1 MLSIVPLEYQITG
14 TCEGFFMAIDITT
27 EQLIGLDE
35 AAKLFPGRDG
45 GTVHR
50 FTVGLYAR
58 RGKLGVRLE
67 TVLAGPRRC
76 TSIEAVARFIEA
88 VTAAGDR
95 KSPRPDRAPNA
106 NRTKAEA
113 ARAARQ
119 AIKELESAGA

>member
-1 MLSIVPLEYQITG
+1 
-14 TCEGFFMAIDITT
+14 MAIDIQT
-27 EQLIGLDE
+27 ERLIGLDE

-45 GTVHR
+45 GSVHK

-88 VTAAGDR
+88 ITAVANGE
-95 KSPRPDRAPNA
+95 RPVQAIA
-106 NRTKAEA
+106 TRTRRQKNKAV
-113 ARAARQ
+113 RQ
-119 AIKELESAGA
+119 AIDELAKSGA